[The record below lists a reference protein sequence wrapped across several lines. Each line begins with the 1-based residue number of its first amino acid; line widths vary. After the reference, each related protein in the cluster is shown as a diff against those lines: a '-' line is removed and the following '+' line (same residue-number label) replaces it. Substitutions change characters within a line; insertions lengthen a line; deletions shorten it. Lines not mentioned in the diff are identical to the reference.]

1 MSPLVRKEL
10 RSIFPLWL
18 LAMVL
23 AILPV
28 WLVWP
33 GGRGIWPSAPGY
45 LVYAPFAVG
54 VLLLSLTPFGQEL
67 NWGTFSILLAQ
78 PVSRTRLWRVKV
90 LLLAV
95 ALFLVFVGFFLSNQ
109 LRVDSVMSAAKTTF
123 GHTYYA
129 GGVDRAWESFIAGTR
144 HEALLD
150 ALMVGGLGAAAGLA
164 GGLWTTLLFR
174 QVSAAFWF
182 TLLVPTGLGL
192 LVG

>member
-28 WLVWP
+28 WRVWP
-33 GGRGIWPSAPGY
+33 GGRGIFGGAPGY

-78 PVSRTRLWRVKV
+78 PVSRQRLWRVKV
-90 LLLAV
+90 LLLGL
-95 ALFLVFVGFFLSNQ
+95 ALFLVFVGLVLSNQ
-109 LRVDSVMSAAKTTF
+109 LRVDSVMSVAKTTV
-123 GHTYYA
+123 GRTYDAA
-129 GGVDRAWESFIAGTR
+129 GLGRTLEGMIAAIR

-150 ALMVGGLGAAAGLA
+150 ALIKLQNQVQHEPLLA
-164 GGLWTTLLFR
+164 TLKKA
-174 QVSAAFWF
+174 S
-182 TLLVPTGLGL
+182 
-192 LVG
+192 